1 MTSQKHDGLTP
12 AEYEVVEKKINDIID
27 EKKESFHEAGE
38 DFLRLFPSF
47 SRESVMKV
55 ADNLLKESRD
65 AKKCPRTVKDPG
77 AYPNGLWVPK
87 RADGPLWNRYRKML
101 EEKHAPGLEEL
112 DRSTREIVSH
122 LAPIPAENQ
131 SERKRKGL
139 VMGQVQSGKTRN
151 YAGVIARA
159 VDAGYR
165 FVIVLTG
172 MHRSLRD
179 QTQNR
184 LDHDLFVDKTFWYA
198 MTHPNE
204 DVNFNPNL
212 PSLAVQGN
220 IFYAVVKKNIKRLQ
234 NLVSSFKE
242 IKLEPRKKLPILIID
257 DEADQATP
265 NSARGR
271 DEVSAVNREIRRL
284 WGLVEAGTY
293 LAYTATP
300 FANVLMNPDD
310 EDDLFPSDFIQ
321 ILEPGEGY
329 LGAEQVFGLDEEPSE
344 QSEQARDGL
353 DMVRVVPE
361 AEAES
366 LRPPSSR
373 DDRESFDPDI
383 PPSMVAA
390 VEWFVVAT
398 AIRRSRA
405 QTDHSSML
413 VHTTHYA
420 DPHFAMKKKL
430 DVLVAQMRDEFM
442 EGRSDRFKQSF
453 DRENGK
459 VLNSDGT
466 AIATW
471 ETVQEELGDVLES
484 VRVIVDNGSS
494 NDRLNYDDDSP
505 QTVIAV
511 GGGTLSRGLTLE
523 GLVVSYFTR
532 TSNSYDTLLQM
543 GRWFGYRTGYEDLPR
558 IWVAD
563 GLDRDY
569 AFLASVESDLRD
581 EIKSVASSEFTP
593 RQVGV
598 KIRRHPGR
606 LEITGA
612 TKMSN
617 AQLVDVSLSGI
628 QQQAFILD
636 GRQEAAV
643 NNRRVVETL
652 LDGAVLEPV
661 PHRPEQYIA
670 HDVTT
675 DRIRQFLR
683 NFSFSDRQRAFVK
696 EDTRTATD
704 KWLRE
709 FASEAKWNVVLAG
722 RSRANNTMHICGV
735 DLGLLDRA
743 PLGDSE
749 VGALNFK
756 AMMNPGDL
764 LSDIDLKK
772 HGVETPKDR
781 AGRKRV
787 RREYGEGAGLLVI
800 YPLDP
805 KAKHK
810 DTDQRV
816 GPLVRA
822 GSSRRVDMP
831 DGVANDLLGFGIV
844 YPTTHAGINENDH
857 EYVSVRPMDEP
868 VMEDDFDEDEFAGM
882 ED

>member
-12 AEYEVVEKKINDIID
+12 AEYEVVEKKINDFID

-184 LDHDLFVDKTFWYA
+184 LDHDLFADKTFWYA

-212 PSLAVQGN
+212 PSLAAQGN

-271 DEVSAVNREIRRL
+271 DEISAVNREIRRL

-420 DPHFAMKKKL
+420 DPHFAMKEKL
-430 DVLVAQMRDEFM
+430 DVLVEQMRDEFM

-453 DRENGK
+453 DRENGR

-494 NDRLNYDDDSP
+494 KDRLNYDDDSP